1 MAKKALVN
9 KANKKPKFAVRGY
22 TRCQRC
28 GRPHAVFRKF
38 GLCRICLREM
48 AHRGELPG
56 FTRAPGDVNGGRS
69 AWASAHRHVPEASRF
84 ATGPISET
92 KFAVGPRPGSPVLHG
107 NRTRERC
114 TGQTMTM
121 TDPIADFLTRL
132 RNANTAYHDEV
143 KLPHSKIKANIAE
156 ILKREGY
163 ISDFRTEDAEV
174 GKTLIV
180 DLKYGPSRERSLA
193 GVRRVSKPGLRVY
206 AKSTNLPKVLG
217 GLGVAIIS
225 TSSGLL
231 TDRQAAKQGVGGEVL
246 AYVW

>member
-1 MAKKALVN
+1 
-9 KANKKPKFAVRGY
+9 
-22 TRCQRC
+22 
-28 GRPHAVFRKF
+28 
-38 GLCRICLREM
+38 
-48 AHRGELPG
+48 
-56 FTRAPGDVNGGRS
+56 
-69 AWASAHRHVPEASRF
+69 
-84 ATGPISET
+84 
-92 KFAVGPRPGSPVLHG
+92 
-107 NRTRERC
+107 
-114 TGQTMTM
+114 MTM

-225 TSSGLL
+225 TSHGLL
-231 TDRQAAKQGVGGEVL
+231 TGQQAGKKGVGGEVL